1 MPYSSICQNAENHN
15 KASRG
20 LKKIAN
26 KCLKQ
31 KHFKQ
36 YLLID
41 EEGYNFNASHLEEQ
55 SMISFSFGFPT
66 DQRIV
71 HEEILIFDQIG
82 LLADLGGSLGLFLGF
97 SLYGYITTFFDVLL
111 NQLVRCCCK

>member
-1 MPYSSICQNAENHN
+1 MPFSSICQNAGNHN

-20 LKKIAN
+20 LEKIVN
-26 KCLKQ
+26 NCLKQ
-31 KHFKQ
+31 KKFKQ

-41 EEGYNFNASHLEEQ
+41 VESFDYNASFMGEA
-55 SMISFSFGFPT
+55 SMISFSYEFPT
-66 DQRIV
+66 DHRIV

-111 NQLVRCCCK
+111 NQLMSCC